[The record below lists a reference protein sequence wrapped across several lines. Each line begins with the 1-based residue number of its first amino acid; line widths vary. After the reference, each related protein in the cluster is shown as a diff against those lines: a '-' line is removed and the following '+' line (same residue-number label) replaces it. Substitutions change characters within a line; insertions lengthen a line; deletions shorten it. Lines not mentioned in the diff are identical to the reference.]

1 MYRIINSLATAEYNK
16 RLSAVEVNFKGYG
29 EPELYHD
36 TMDIAMNIAA
46 IYDTNHWLFIKDTFE
61 DITETE
67 FLFFVSKWSKQTT
80 HLFMHQSKNQVC
92 KVALLTTLGSEVF
105 LKDNNLWLMNPSLKF
120 PNLNL
125 KIFTEA
131 QEAMQFLAGKPNKM
145 LAV

>member
-1 MYRIINSLATAEYNK
+1 MYRIINSLATAEYNE
-16 RLSAVEVNFKGYG
+16 RLCAVEVNFKGYG

-46 IYDTNHWLFIKDTFE
+46 IYDTNRWLFIKDTFE

-67 FLFFVSKWSKQTT
+67 FLFFVSKWSKQTAN
-80 HLFMHQSKNQVC
+80 LFVQSHQPC
-92 KVALLTTLGSEVF
+92 KVALLATLSSESF

-131 QEAMQFLAGKPNKM
+131 GEAMEFLAGEPNKM
-145 LAV
+145 IAV